1 MKFRLK
7 QNRLIYISFILLAIL
22 AQSIFCGDPFDTD
35 EKVHQ
40 ILELNKEKQYFFN
53 GTRFNQTIYLKYTF
67 EGDFDI
73 ENDLLLIARPND
85 FKSDPDVFVSRT
97 IQFPTPDNADYRCW
111 HSGLE
116 ICYIAPNWLQGAK
129 EIYISLFSYQPYCNF
144 TFEAR
149 LQHRTEQV
157 VQWNQDTVLFLGDK
171 GETHKQSQQVV
182 KIYVPP
188 DESIEHFT
196 FSAIVDPVSRQNLT
210 EAIKL
215 YVMFGNETPSNSRS
229 LWGIYSS
236 SYGETFTAFKYQP
249 TFRTGINYTMLI
261 IGQTN
266 TTVNLLCRKD
276 TNEPVQLKFNLN
288 SDKQKTL
295 YDAIPVGR
303 YLIYELD
310 TGVMHRDPTT
320 NKIDQSL
327 LINLLVQQGNPDMYI
342 DCDQPLSINTLDQ
355 AKWVSDSNGLESL
368 IISALEFQK
377 YQKQC
382 NKLYIFIYARV
393 CAAFALEFS
402 IRDQFRD
409 EDIVLSIYPQVSENG
424 YIEDNQIVNY
434 LLQMDKYTQ
443 ETVQVSLFAKNG
455 NPDLYIKKCKDTKSC
470 RVTRKELENINKDN
484 NSDFIGLSKELG
496 NDFITFQHSVANCE
510 QSNSI
515 YCQYLIT
522 VFSNP
527 ALQNKSPTQEIHY
540 SLLVQYQSKSV
551 QLQENNPLYQKI
563 GVEQFNYYSYN
574 LVSLEGIKKI
584 YFQVTPISGIM
595 ELLVSRYHTNPNFR
609 ETERIACFCSNVISY
624 NVEELLQQN
633 QQSINFYMSVYGFS
647 NSIYTISVY
656 IERFQ
661 KDENGNNDPKS
672 SIISMVL
679 KNDIPQKYVFEP
691 TNSYVYFDIFE
702 TDSDPVVSIN
712 PLKGEFHID
721 AWPLLSSNQQ
731 NYTLPDDNGGETVY
745 KSQHNSLIL
754 HIKNVQKKNEFKG
767 FRVRVQKLVNRDQ
780 AQFTIEYSNQ
790 SQITTLFE
798 NYPIQTFIKPDETKF
813 FKFTVT
819 QDDYVVAVAYTSAHT
834 GLIMEISGDIVHKND
849 QSMTYQTN
857 SMSESSIYIFHPFN
871 QECASKV
878 EQSTQE
884 CFLYGAI
891 QMSQQAQQKYTQE
904 MYSLPTEI
912 NLIKF
917 NKQLKTQN
925 LNLKDGSINYYPIPI
940 DEAKDTEFY
949 TFNFYVN
956 PNNFDQDIQTIT
968 TLEHGNLKVKYVV
981 LDTSNPNMSKPS
993 SWQNSFPTLSEV
1005 EQRSLIDDSD
1015 DEIRVK
1021 QSSMI
1026 NISSAEFICKPKCVV
1041 LISAFAKNVKKIK
1054 QNSQLVI
1061 QIVSDV
1067 TDLTQQESTEIT
1079 SFVSHNQY
1087 KYFKIYLPQDFAIIT
1102 FNAVATQS
1110 MFDINLV
1117 SYYSKSYSSFRPTET
1132 NCNQC
1137 KSSNLEPGR
1146 YDQIEYIP
1154 AKSGYYIVGVYG
1166 NEGYT
1171 AMFKFNWNTN
1181 QIQQIKFSETY
1192 QIQITSQKSF
1202 VFNAD
1207 RFRNSGFDLSILVQD
1222 EYKNDITNDG
1232 ILNMAIYHCNS
1243 DYLKGCVVEKPDL
1256 KRIQSKYQKYEYSD
1270 ICGDKV
1276 VCTVVLTFKSNND
1289 KYISF
1294 NFLVQE
1300 ILKDSIDFDNS
1311 NISIVSDQ
1319 SIIYT
1324 VMQNKNSR
1332 FQISLPY
1339 IVNDDFKFTNNFIL
1353 RVQQYTGSVD
1363 ISLWP
1368 KGQHTYEIQNSIQNF
1383 KWIEIDPKTL
1393 QNKSFIYLDAFNCNQ
1408 LSCQI
1413 YIALYA
1419 ANTPKDISRLQSV
1432 AEILNYNSNIII
1444 TGVNETFKNSRLI
1457 IYIQDITR
1465 ELENA
1470 QISISKEDKSQ
1481 QTISI
1486 QKYKYY
1492 YEIDQIYEPTLDSAS
1507 VFNIFIKLNK
1517 SDGKVDNLQV
1527 PVAIY
1532 LMKYNGSQIPL
1543 LGTPKN
1549 EVEYYQSS
1557 IPNKFSSYQEF
1568 ATHIID
1574 IPNQANQK
1582 SYLLID
1588 LTSCGGGDISLQGSQ
1603 SLENFEL
1610 RKYDLVIKQ
1619 QSKQKSL
1626 HIIQLNGSSKIYL
1639 KLSRPQNQ
1647 LNKELKYLI
1656 QSYTINNSNSPV
1668 FKVQSVSG
1676 LVEVQ
1681 RKLNQILVFWDL
1693 LTGSTHF
1700 DDANKVILNTQFYL
1714 VILKN
1719 RTIEQLQ
1726 PNMNCIFSEQYVTNE
1741 TTGVQ
1746 FYLKLDPNQV
1756 KIDEEKKLFYYE
1768 FDSNSFKNKFK
1779 KNQIQQDFYAT
1790 IKAQINPSLYDN
1802 IDKNSVW
1809 YNEVDYQI
1817 TNLDQ
1822 QFFVDD
1828 IIIPPSSSTS
1838 TDESLQQTIIV
1849 LTIVIGISMV
1859 LLGIYL
1865 YRRYNLTK
1873 KRIKFEVSYREQQDI
1888 QEQVDQSNP

>member
-1 MKFRLK
+1 MKSRLK
-7 QNRLIYISFILLAIL
+7 FQKLIYISFILLAVL
-22 AQSIFCGDPFDTD
+22 AQSTLCGEPFDTD

-129 EIYISLFSYQPYCNF
+129 EIYITLFSYQPHCNF

-149 LQHRTEQV
+149 LQHRTEQII
-157 VQWNQDTVLFLGDK
+157 QWNQDTVLFLGAP
-171 GETHKQSQQVV
+171 GETHQQSQQVV

-236 SYGETFTAFKYQP
+236 SYGETFTSFKYQP

-276 TNEPVQLKFNLN
+276 TNEPVKLKFNLN

-310 TGVMHRDPTT
+310 TGVMHRDANT
-320 NKIDQSL
+320 NKIDQTL

-342 DCDQPLSINTLDQ
+342 DCDQPLSLNSLDQ
-355 AKWVSDSNGLESL
+355 AKWVSDSNGEESL
-368 IISALEFQK
+368 IISAQEFQK

-382 NKLYIFIYARV
+382 NKLYILVYARV

-409 EDIVLSIYPQVSENG
+409 EDIILSIYPSISENG

-470 RVTRKELENINKDN
+470 RATRKELENINQDN
-484 NSDFIGLSKELG
+484 KSDFIGLSKELG

-510 QSNSI
+510 NSNSI

-527 ALQNKSPTQEIHY
+527 ALQNNSPTQEIHY

-551 QLQENNPLYQKI
+551 QLLENNPLYQQI
-563 GVEQFNYYSYN
+563 GLEQFNYYSYS
-574 LVSLEGIKKI
+574 LVSLEGIKKV

-595 ELLVSRYHTNPNFR
+595 ELLVSRYHTKPNFR

-624 NVEELLQQN
+624 SVEELLQQN

-661 KDENGNNDPKS
+661 KDENGNNDPNS
-672 SIISMVL
+672 SLISMVL
-679 KNDIPQKYVFEP
+679 KNDIPQKYVFDP

-731 NYTLPDDNGGETVY
+731 NYTLPDDNSGETVY
-745 KSQHNSLIL
+745 KTQYNSLIL
-754 HIKNVQKKNEFKG
+754 HVKNVQQKSQFKG
-767 FRVRVQKLVNRDQ
+767 FRVRIQKLTNRDQ

-790 SQITTLFE
+790 SQITTLYE
-798 NYPIQTFIKPDETKF
+798 NYPIQTYIKPDETKF
-813 FKFTVT
+813 FKFAVT
-819 QDDYVVAVAYTSAHT
+819 YDDYVVAVAYTSAHT
-834 GLIMEISGDIVHKND
+834 GLFMEISGDKVHQND
-849 QSMTYQTN
+849 SSVTYQTN
-857 SMSESSIYIFHPFN
+857 SMSESSIQIFYPFN
-871 QECASKV
+871 QECTQKV
-878 EQSTQE
+878 EQNNE
-884 CFLYGAI
+884 CFLYGSI
-891 QMSQQAQQKYTQE
+891 QMSEQAQQKYTQE

-912 NLIKF
+912 YLIRF

-925 LNLKDGSINYYPIPI
+925 LNLKDGSINYYPLPV
-940 DEAKDTEFY
+940 DETKDTEFY

-956 PNNFDQDIQTIT
+956 PNNFDQDIQVIT
-968 TLEHGNLKVKYVV
+968 TLEHGNLNVKYVI

-993 SWQNSFPTLSEV
+993 SWQKSFPTLSEV
-1005 EQRSLIDDSD
+1005 EQRSLIDNSD
-1015 DEIRVK
+1015 NEIREK

-1041 LISAFAKNVKKIK
+1041 LITAFAKNVKKIK

-1061 QIVSDV
+1061 QVVSDII
-1067 TDLTQQESTEIT
+1067 DLTHLESSEIA

-1087 KYFKIYLPQDFAIIT
+1087 KYFKIYLPQDFAVIT
-1102 FNAVATQS
+1102 FNAVAIQS

-1117 SYYSKSYSSFRPTET
+1117 SYYSKNYSSFRPTET

-1137 KSSNLEPGR
+1137 QSSNLEPGR
-1146 YDQIEYIP
+1146 FDQIEYIP
-1154 AKSGYYIVGVYG
+1154 AKGGYYIVGVYG
-1166 NEGYT
+1166 SEGYK
-1171 AMFKFNWNTN
+1171 ARFKFIWNTN
-1181 QIQQIKFSETY
+1181 QIQQVQFRETY
-1192 QIQITSQKSF
+1192 SVQITSQKSF
-1202 VFNAD
+1202 VFHAD
-1207 RFRNSGFDLSILVQD
+1207 RYRNSGFDLSISVQD
-1222 EYKNDITNDG
+1222 QFKNDITNDG
-1232 ILNMAIYHCNS
+1232 VLSMAIYHCNS
-1243 DYLKGCVVEKPDL
+1243 DYLRGCIVENPNL
-1256 KRIQSKYQKYEYSD
+1256 KRIESKSQKYQYQD

-1289 KYISF
+1289 RYISF
-1294 NFLVQE
+1294 DFLLNE
-1300 ILKDSIDFDNS
+1300 ILQESFDFDNQ
-1311 NISIVSDQ
+1311 NISIISDQ
-1319 SIIYT
+1319 TIIYPI
-1324 VMQNKNSR
+1324 MKNKKQR

-1339 IVNDDFKFTNNFIL
+1339 IVSDDFQLSNNFIL
-1353 RVQQYTGSVD
+1353 RVQQYSGSVD

-1368 KGQHTYEIQNSIQNF
+1368 KDQNIYEIQNSILNF
-1383 KWIEIDPKTL
+1383 KWIEIKPETL
-1393 QNKSFIYLDAFNCNQ
+1393 KNKNFVYLDVFNCNQ
-1408 LSCQI
+1408 ESCYI
-1413 YIALYA
+1413 YIALYV
-1419 ANTPKDISRLQSV
+1419 ANTPKDISQLQSV

-1444 TGVNETFKNSRLI
+1444 TGSNMTFKDSRLI
-1457 IYIQDITR
+1457 IYIQDISKQ
-1465 ELENA
+1465 LEDA
-1470 QISISKEDKSQ
+1470 QILVSKEDKSL
-1481 QTISI
+1481 QTIQI
-1486 QKYKYY
+1486 QKHKYY
-1492 YEIDQIYEPTLDSAS
+1492 YEIDQIYEPNLDSQKVS
-1507 VFNIFIKLNK
+1507 NIFIKLNRT
-1517 SDGKVDNLQV
+1517 DDRIENLQV
-1527 PVAIY
+1527 AVAIY
-1532 LMKYNGSQIPL
+1532 LMKYHGSQIPL
-1543 LGTPKN
+1543 LATPQN
-1549 EVEYYQSS
+1549 EIEYYQSF
-1557 IPNKFSSYQEF
+1557 IPNRFYENQEF
-1568 ATHIID
+1568 ATHILD
-1574 IPNQANQK
+1574 VPNQAKEK

-1588 LTSCGGGDISLQGSQ
+1588 LTSCDNGDIRLKGSQ
-1603 SLENFEL
+1603 SLENFEQG
-1610 RKYDLVIKQ
+1610 KYDLEIKQ
-1619 QSKQKSL
+1619 QSKQKSQFT
-1626 HIIQLNGSSKIYL
+1626 IQLKDNQKIYL

-1647 LNKELKYLI
+1647 LNKQLRYLI
-1656 QSYTINNSNSPV
+1656 LSYIISNSNSPS
-1668 FKVQSVSG
+1668 FKVQSITG
-1676 LVEVQ
+1676 LVEMQ
-1681 RKLNQILVFWDL
+1681 RIQNQIYVYWDM
-1693 LTGSTHF
+1693 LTGSIHF
-1700 DDANKVILNTQFYL
+1700 DDTNKVIKNTQFYL
-1714 VILKN
+1714 VILKK
-1719 RTIEQLQ
+1719 RAFELVQ
-1726 PNMNCIFSEQYVTNE
+1726 PNMNCIFSQQYAKNE
-1741 TTGVQ
+1741 NSVH
-1746 FYLKLDPNQV
+1746 FYLKLNQDQV

-1768 FDSNSFKNKFK
+1768 LDAKNFKNQFQKFEE
-1779 KNQIQQDFYAT
+1779 QQDFYST
-1790 IKAQINPSLYDN
+1790 IKAQINPNIYGN

-1817 TNLDQ
+1817 TNIDKN
-1822 QFFVDD
+1822 FFVDD
-1828 IIIPPSSSTS
+1828 ISMPPQSSD
-1838 TDESLQQTIIV
+1838 TDESLQHTIII
-1849 LTIVIGISMV
+1849 LTIVIGISMI

-1873 KRIKFEVSYREQQDI
+1873 KRIQFEVSYREQQDI
-1888 QEQVDQSNP
+1888 QENVEQSNP

>member
-1 MKFRLK
+1 MKSRLK
-7 QNRLIYISFILLAIL
+7 QKKLIYLSYILLAIL
-22 AQSIFCGDPFDTD
+22 AQTTLCGEPFDAD

-53 GTRFNQTIYLKYTF
+53 GTRLNQTIYLKYTF

-116 ICYIAPNWLQGAK
+116 ICYIAPNWLQGAN
-129 EIYISLFSYQPYCNF
+129 EIYIALFSYQPYCNF

-157 VQWNQDTVLFLGDK
+157 VQWNQDTVLFLGAP
-171 GETHKQSQQVV
+171 GESHKQSQQVV

-188 DESIEHFT
+188 DDSIEHFT

-215 YVMFGNETPSNSRS
+215 YVMFGNETPSNSRN

-236 SYGETFTAFKYQP
+236 SYGETFTSFKYQP

-276 TNEPVQLKFNLN
+276 TIEPVQLKFNLN

-368 IISALEFQK
+368 IISAQEFQK

-409 EDIVLSIYPQVSENG
+409 ADIVLSIYPQVSENG

-434 LLQMDKYTQ
+434 LLQMDKYTS

-455 NPDLYIKKCKDTKSC
+455 NPDLFIKKCKDTKSC
-470 RVTRKELENINKDN
+470 RVTRKELENISQDSK
-484 NSDFIGLSKELG
+484 SDFIGLSKELG

-510 QSNSI
+510 SSNSI

-527 ALQNKSPTQEIHY
+527 ALQNKSLTQEIHY

-551 QLQENNPLYQKI
+551 QLLENNPLYQKV
-563 GVEQFNYYSYN
+563 GVEQFNFYSYN

-595 ELLVSRYHTNPNFR
+595 ELLVSRYHTNPNFGG
-609 ETERIACFCSNVISY
+609 TERKACFCSNVISY

-661 KDENGNNDPKS
+661 KDENGKNDPNS
-672 SIISMVL
+672 SLISMVL
-679 KNDIPQKYVFEP
+679 KNDIPQKYVFDP

-702 TDSDPVVSIN
+702 TDSDLVVSLN

-731 NYTLPDDNGGETVY
+731 NYTLPDDNSGETVY
-745 KSQHNSLIL
+745 KSQYNSLIL
-754 HIKNVQKKNEFKG
+754 HVRNVQKKKEFKG
-767 FRVRVQKLVNRDQ
+767 FRVRVQKLTNRDQ

-813 FKFTVT
+813 FKFAVT
-819 QDDYVVAVAYTSAHT
+819 QNDYVVAVAYTSAHT
-834 GLIMEISGDIVHKND
+834 GLIMEISGDIVHND
-849 QSMTYQTN
+849 DKSITYQTN
-857 SMSESSIYIFHPFN
+857 SISESSINIFQPFN

-878 EQSTQE
+878 EFNIKE

-891 QMSQQAQQKYTQE
+891 KMSEQAQQKYTQE

-912 NLIKF
+912 SLVKF
-917 NKQLKTQN
+917 SKQLKTQN
-925 LNLKDGSINYYPIPI
+925 LNLKDGSINYYPLPV
-940 DEAKDTEFY
+940 DETKETDFY

-956 PNNFDQDIQTIT
+956 PNNFDQDIQIIT
-968 TLEHGNLKVKYVV
+968 TLEHGNLKVKYVI

-993 SWQNSFPTLSEV
+993 SWQNSFPALSEV
-1005 EQRSLIDDSD
+1005 EQKSLIEDSD
-1015 DEIRVK
+1015 DEIRVR
-1021 QSSMI
+1021 QSSMV
-1026 NISSAEFICKPKCVV
+1026 NISSAEFICQPKCVV
-1041 LISAFAKNVKKIK
+1041 LIAAFAKNVKKIK

-1117 SYYSKSYSSFRPTET
+1117 SYYSKNYQSFRPTET

-1181 QIQQIKFSETY
+1181 QIQQVKFSETY
-1192 QIQITSQKSF
+1192 SIQITSQKSF
-1202 VFNAD
+1202 VFHAD
-1207 RFRNSGFDLSILVQD
+1207 RFRNSGFDLSILVLD
-1222 EYKNDITNDG
+1222 KFKNDITNDG
-1232 ILNMAIYHCNS
+1232 VLNMALYHCNS
-1243 DYLKGCVVEKPDL
+1243 DYLKGCIDENPDL
-1256 KRIQSKYQKYEYSD
+1256 KRIQNKYQTYQYTD
-1270 ICGDKV
+1270 FCGDKV
-1276 VCTVVLTFKSNND
+1276 VCTIVLTFKSNNG
-1289 KYISF
+1289 KYVSF
-1294 NFLVQE
+1294 DFLVNE
-1300 ILKDSIDFDNS
+1300 IINNTFDFDNE

-1324 VMQNKNSR
+1324 VMRNRKQR
-1332 FQISLPY
+1332 YQISLPY

-1353 RVQQYTGSVD
+1353 RVEQYTGSVD

-1368 KGQHTYEIQNSIQNF
+1368 KDQHNYEIQNSIQNF
-1383 KWIEIDPKTL
+1383 KWVEIDPKTL
-1393 QNKSFIYLDAFNCNQ
+1393 KNQSFIYLDVFNCNQ
-1408 LSCQI
+1408 VISCQI
-1413 YIALYA
+1413 YIALYP
-1419 ANTPKDISRLQSV
+1419 ANTPKNISKLQSV
-1432 AEILNYNSNIII
+1432 AEILNYKSNIII
-1444 TGVNETFKNSRLI
+1444 TGVNQTFKNSRLI
-1457 IYIQDITR
+1457 IYIQDIFKQ
-1465 ELENA
+1465 LENA
-1470 QISISKEDKSQ
+1470 EITVSKEDKSLQ
-1481 QTISI
+1481 ALSI
-1486 QKYKYY
+1486 QKHKYY
-1492 YEIDQIYEPTLDSAS
+1492 YEVDQIYEPNVDSEK

-1517 SDGKVDNLQV
+1517 IDEKIDNLQV

-1532 LMKYNGSQIPL
+1532 LMRYHGSQIPL
-1543 LGTPKN
+1543 IGTPQN
-1549 EVEYYQSS
+1549 EIQYYQSF
-1557 IPNKFSSYQEF
+1557 IPNKFDPNQEF
-1568 ATHIID
+1568 ATHILD
-1574 IPNQANQK
+1574 VPNQAKEK
-1582 SYLLID
+1582 SYLLVD
-1588 LTSCGGGDISLQGSQ
+1588 LTSCGGSDIRLQGSQ

-1610 RKYDLVIKQ
+1610 GKYDLEIKQ
-1619 QSKQKSL
+1619 QNKQKSL
-1626 HIIQLNGSSKIYL
+1626 HTIQLKDNQKIYL

-1656 QSYTINNSNSPV
+1656 LSQIINNSNSPS

-1676 LVEVQ
+1676 LVEIQ
-1681 RKLNQILVFWDL
+1681 RKQNQVFVYWDM
-1693 LTGSTHF
+1693 LTGSIHF
-1700 DDANKVILNTQFYL
+1700 DDTNKVIQNTQFYL

-1719 RTIEQLQ
+1719 RTLEQIQ
-1726 PNMNCIFSEQYVTNE
+1726 PNMNCIFSEQYATNE
-1741 TTGVQ
+1741 TGVQ
-1746 FYLKLDPNQV
+1746 FYLKLNPNEV

-1768 FDSNSFKNKFK
+1768 FDSKSFKNLFK
-1779 KNQIQQDFYAT
+1779 KNEVQQDFYAT
-1790 IKAQINPSLYDN
+1790 IKAQINPSIYGN

-1809 YNEVDYQI
+1809 YSEVGYQI
-1817 TNLDQ
+1817 SNFDETL
-1822 QFFVDD
+1822 FVDD
-1828 IIIPPSSSTS
+1828 VSMPSSSS
-1838 TDESLQQTIIV
+1838 SNDESLQHTIVV
-1849 LTIVIGISMV
+1849 LTIVIGISMI

-1873 KRIKFEVSYREQQDI
+1873 KRIQFEISYREQQDI
-1888 QEQVDQSNP
+1888 KEQVEQSNP